1 MLGNNTRCMIK
12 AQGNNQKPRSLIK
25 MGFPDRSAGKESPC
39 NAGDT
44 GEVGWS
50 PGLERSPGGGNGN
63 PLQSSCFK
71 KPHGQRNLVGYS
83 PKCHTELDTTERLS
97 KQASSSR

>member
-1 MLGNNTRCMIK
+1 MLDNNSRCMIK

-25 MGFPDRSAGKESPC
+25 MGFPDGSAGKESPC

-44 GEVGWS
+44 GEVVWR

-71 KPHGQRNLVGYS
+71 KSHGQRSLAGYS
-83 PKCHTELDTTERLS
+83 PKRCTKSDTTE
-97 KQASSSR
+97 